1 VRRVA
6 DTIRFVQARHYR
18 KGRIR
23 PIRLVIIHDMESPE
37 KTGTAEAVAA
47 YFARTDREASA
58 HYNVDADSI
67 VQSVRDGDTAFA
79 AKGANADGL
88 HIEHAGYASQ
98 KRRDWTDPY
107 SARMLARSAR
117 LVARL
122 CLRYRIPVQR
132 LTPDQVRLGGRGL
145 CGHADVTKAYPPG
158 SGHTDP
164 GPGFPW
170 PDYLKMVQA
179 EVAAL
184 QGHAWTR
191 TKVRRAAAGLGV
203 GGAVLLAGV
212 TQIPDPKPVPK
223 PVPSRST
230 PAAATSKA
238 SSRPATTT
246 RPVSTASRPPTARPR
261 ITVTATR
268 TVRVTAT
275 RTVVRRYVLVRS
287 GDTLTSLAQR
297 VGVKVADLRRLNP
310 SIRPQSLAV
319 GTLVRYA

>member
-1 VRRVA
+1 VA
-6 DTIRFVQARHYR
+6 DAIRFVQARHFR
-18 KGRIR
+18 RGRIR
-23 PIRLVIIHDMESPE
+23 PIRLVVIHDMESPE
-37 KTGTAEAVAA
+37 KLDTAEAVAA

-79 AKGANADGL
+79 AKGANSDGL
-88 HIEHAGYASQ
+88 HVEHAGYAAQ
-98 KRRDWTDPY
+98 TRRDWTDPY
-107 SARMLARSAR
+107 SARMLARSAN

-122 CLRYRIPVQR
+122 CPRYRIPVQR

-191 TKVRRAAAGLGV
+191 TKVRRAVAGLGV

-212 TQIPDPKPVPK
+212 TQVPDPKPSPT
-223 PVPSRST
+223 PAPSRST
-230 PAAATSKA
+230 PAPTKA

-246 RPVSTASRPPTARPR
+246 RPASTVSRPPTARTR
-261 ITVTATR
+261 ITVTR
-268 TVRVTAT
+268 TVRTTAT
-275 RTVVRRYVLVRS
+275 RTVVRRYVIVRS
-287 GDTLTSLAQR
+287 GDTLTSLGQR
-297 VGVKVADLRRLNP
+297 VGVKVTDLRRLNP
-310 SIRPQSLAV
+310 GIRPESLAV
-319 GTLVRYA
+319 GTLLRVA